1 MYDINVAIKSVQ
13 EYICHILRDVQQR
26 KAKEWCMENLD
37 DETAFWLK
45 DFCQKILPTQFREG
59 QQNYFGKKGMSL
71 HVDVFF
77 KKEGG
82 QLKKRVYFTALQRC
96 DQGADDVL
104 CLADEILAE
113 YKKDES
119 SIKSFDVKSDNAS
132 CYHGNFCAKVEGG
145 KVTNISSYHSIVFK
159 DDHMVFWRYFDIGR
173 GVTQK
178 YTDVS
183 FTSGIEAISS
193 YTSTQHTNINM
204 GKKIKEPKPRES
216 RSLCKLLFCP

>member
-1 MYDINVAIKSVQ
+1 M
-13 EYICHILRDVQQR
+13 
-26 KAKEWCMENLD
+26 
-37 DETAFWLK
+37 
-45 DFCQKILPTQFREG
+45 
-59 QQNYFGKKGMSL
+59 
-71 HVDVFF
+71 
-77 KKEGG
+77 
-82 QLKKRVYFTALQRC
+82 YFTALQRC
-96 DQGADDVL
+96 EQGADDVL

-119 SIKSFDVKSDNAS
+119 SIKSFYVKSDNAS
-132 CYHGNFCAKVEGG
+132 CYHGNFCAEGLLKVCKKYGFNLLRYDYNEPCKGKDQCDRESAGAKSVMKSFVDAGNDIISSNDIKQALQYGRGIQNTTVGVMEIDNSKAKVEGG